1 MWCGKKGR
9 VLPPCTSSSAYESG
23 GGGPPPPRPPDHAV
37 AVSLGGLAAEELGEP
52 FAWGSGRRDPDAE
65 ETAAEHADF
74 NPRSAQEHEMETVG
88 SASTKAL
95 SLFILHRRCVMCMFV
110 CSRQKRARVYM
121 DPWMD
126 PSRPLGD
133 RYPTQGCK

>member
-1 MWCGKKGR
+1 MCGKNGR
-9 VLPPCTSSSAYESG
+9 VLPSCTYSSAYESG
-23 GGGPPPPRPPDHAV
+23 GGGRPRVADPPDHAA

-52 FAWGSGRRDPDAE
+52 FAWGSGRRDPDAK
-65 ETAAEHADF
+65 ETPAEHADF

-95 SLFILHRRCVMCMFV
+95 FIFILHRRCVMFMFV
-110 CSRQKRARVYM
+110 CSHQKCARVYM

-126 PSRPLGD
+126 PNRLLRD